1 MGGPVEDAK
10 KAARLDPWPKPGVKP
25 RPGRRSFP
33 ERMGSQPPDVFWT
46 LSPIGQVL
54 MVLAVLW
61 LLSTRSWRLMLLLL
75 AMQFSAH
82 MNTGYNGP
90 PAERPHM
97 PANPD
102 ISTAV
107 DTSLRTV

>member
-1 MGGPVEDAK
+1 
-10 KAARLDPWPKPGVKP
+10 
-25 RPGRRSFP
+25 
-33 ERMGSQPPDVFWT
+33 MGSQQPPDVFWT
-46 LSPIGQVL
+46 LSPIGQAL

-82 MNTGYNGP
+82 MNAGYNGP
-90 PAERPHM
+90 PAERPQT
-97 PANPD
+97 PAN